1 MAQQIDLPA
10 QQRTITGKK
19 VSQLRRTGIIPA
31 VVYGHH
37 KAATNIQVDERALHQ
52 TLMRAGMNR
61 LINIQLGAEGVMA
74 LVRDIQRE
82 PISQRVVHVDFLA
95 VAMDEPITA
104 NVPIHLEGVAPALD
118 QGGTLLQ
125 ALAEIE
131 IRALPAD
138 LIAGVTVDVSKLADY
153 DAVIHVRDIQ
163 VPERVEVLTDGD
175 ELVAKVAPPEIEE
188 EEEAAPTEQPTT
200 PEVITETETQRR
212 RTERDD

>member
-175 ELVAKVAPPEIEE
+175 ELVAKVAPPAVEE
-188 EEEAAPTEQPTT
+188 EEVAAEEAPAT

>member
-1 MAQQIDLPA
+1 MAQQIDLSA
-10 QQRTITGKK
+10 QPRTITGKK
-19 VSQLRRTGIIPA
+19 VSQLRRSGIIPA

-37 KAATNIQVDERALHQ
+37 RAATNIQVDERALHQ

-61 LINIQLGAEGVMA
+61 LVNIQLGAEGVMA
-74 LVRDIQRE
+74 LVRAIQRE

-104 NVPIHLEGVAPALD
+104 NVAIHLEGVAPALD

-138 LIAGVTVDVSKLADY
+138 LISGVTVDVTRLTDY
-153 DAVIHVRDIQ
+153 DAAIHVRDLQ

-175 ELVAKVAPPEIEE
+175 ELVAKVTPPVVE
-188 EEEAAPTEQPTT
+188 EEEAVAPTEEPTT

-212 RTERDD
+212 RTERDE